1 MDPGLIVASIFG
13 LAVWTYIVAGV
24 SEKEIA
30 RQRIASQSSGLASG
44 ILLGFFSAGAL
55 RLVSEIAKAEWLQSY
70 MWPLG
75 IIVCCVAYGRSVWR
89 FVDGEAE
96 LRARL
101 AARAAEDKAA
111 LVAPQPGRERRPDII
126 IPASSTSGGDRAEG

>member
-1 MDPGLIVASIFG
+1 MELIGAAIFG

-24 SEKEIA
+24 SEKEIE

-44 ILLGFFSAGAL
+44 ILLGFFSTGAL
-55 RLVSEIAKAEWLQSY
+55 QLVSEIAKAEWLESY
-70 MWPLG
+70 KWPLG

-89 FVDGEAE
+89 FVDREPE

-101 AARAAEDKAA
+101 AARAAADRAA
-111 LVAPQPGRERRPDII
+111 LDAPQPGRERRPDIT
-126 IPASSTSGGDRAEG
+126 IPASSTSGAQKDR